1 MGLRRERERERER
14 GHLQRSEL
22 MNRLMSA
29 QVRDELVGGAK
40 SLLGWVLLSIDV
52 VTREIM
58 R

>member
-1 MGLRRERERERER
+1 
-14 GHLQRSEL
+14 
-22 MNRLMSA
+22 MSA
-29 QVRDELVGGAK
+29 LVRDELVGGAR